1 MWKKISIY
9 TTPEALEAVAGRLY
23 MLGIEQVEIN
33 EDLQGIESYLRE
45 ASLYWDYAEPRE
57 LVGDRPEP
65 FVTAY
70 IADIDENREL
80 IASIAPDIE
89 ALKKEELGIDLGSL
103 KMEYDEV
110 DEEDWANNW
119 KAYYKPIEIGE
130 RLLVCPSWEKAED
143 TGRVTLS
150 LDPGMAFGS
159 GSHQTTGMCLE
170 FIEGLDVSGMS
181 VADLGCGSGILSI
194 AALLLG
200 AKSAVAVD
208 IDPIVEDVVRENAE
222 LNGIGGEYTVFTGNV
237 LADGEA
243 KERVAAEKYDLV
255 LANIVASVIIPL
267 VPFARQIVGENGLF
281 VTSGIIS
288 DREQEVCEALGKNGF
303 EVQYVKHRDDWVA
316 IMARAK

>member
-288 DREQEVCEALGKNGF
+288 DREQEVCEALGENGF
-303 EVQYVKHRDDWVA
+303 EVQCVKHRDDWVA

>member
-103 KMEYDEV
+103 RMEYDEV

-288 DREQEVCEALGKNGF
+288 DREQEVCEALGENGF
-303 EVQYVKHRDDWVA
+303 EVQCVKHRDDWVA

>member
-80 IASIAPDIE
+80 IASIAPDME

-103 KMEYDEV
+103 RMEYDEV

-170 FIEGLDVSGMS
+170 FIEGIRPIRPMGN
-181 VADLGCGSGILSI
+181 
-194 AALLLG
+194 
-200 AKSAVAVD
+200 AK
-208 IDPIVEDVVRENAE
+208 N
-222 LNGIGGEYTVFTGNV
+222 
-237 LADGEA
+237 
-243 KERVAAEKYDLV
+243 
-255 LANIVASVIIPL
+255 IIPHL
-267 VPFARQIVGENGLF
+267 SYL
-281 VTSGIIS
+281 S
-288 DREQEVCEALGKNGF
+288 
-303 EVQYVKHRDDWVA
+303 H
-316 IMARAK
+316 

>member
-103 KMEYDEV
+103 RMEYDEV

-143 TGRVTLS
+143 AGRVTLS

-243 KERVAAEKYDLV
+243 KKRVAAEKYDLV

-288 DREQEVCEALGKNGF
+288 DREQEVCETLGKNGF
-303 EVQYVKHRDDWVA
+303 EVQSVKHRDDWVA
-316 IMARAK
+316 IMARVK

>member
-65 FVTAY
+65 SVTAY

-243 KERVAAEKYDLV
+243 KERVTAEKYDLV

-303 EVQYVKHRDDWVA
+303 EVQCVKHRDDWVA

>member
-200 AKSAVAVD
+200 AKRAVAVD

-303 EVQYVKHRDDWVA
+303 EVQCVKHRDDWVA

>member
-303 EVQYVKHRDDWVA
+303 EVQCVKHRDDWVA

>member
-89 ALKKEELGIDLGSL
+89 ALKKEELEIDLGSL
-103 KMEYDEV
+103 RMEYDEV

-303 EVQYVKHRDDWVA
+303 EVQCVKHRDDWVA

>member
-103 KMEYDEV
+103 RMEYDEV

-303 EVQYVKHRDDWVA
+303 EVQSVKHRDDWVA

>member
-1 MWKKISIY
+1 M
-9 TTPEALEAVAGRLY
+9 
-23 MLGIEQVEIN
+23 
-33 EDLQGIESYLRE
+33 
-45 ASLYWDYAEPRE
+45 
-57 LVGDRPEP
+57 GDRPEP

-80 IASIAPDIE
+80 IASIAPDME

-243 KERVAAEKYDLV
+243 KKRVAAEKYDLV

-288 DREQEVCEALGKNGF
+288 DREQEVCETLGKNGF
-303 EVQYVKHRDDWVA
+303 EVQSVKHRDDWVA

>member
-303 EVQYVKHRDDWVA
+303 EVQCVKHREDWVA

>member
-80 IASIAPDIE
+80 IASIAPDME

-303 EVQYVKHRDDWVA
+303 EVQCVKHRDDWVA

>member
-45 ASLYWDYAEPRE
+45 ASLYWDYAEPGE

-103 KMEYDEV
+103 RMEYDEV

-303 EVQYVKHRDDWVA
+303 EVQRVKHRDDWVA

>member
-65 FVTAY
+65 SVTAY

-103 KMEYDEV
+103 RMEYDEV

-303 EVQYVKHRDDWVA
+303 EVQCVKHRDDWVA

>member
-80 IASIAPDIE
+80 IASIAPDME

-288 DREQEVCEALGKNGF
+288 DREQEVCEALGENGF
-303 EVQYVKHRDDWVA
+303 EVQCVKHRDDWVA

>member
-65 FVTAY
+65 SVTAY

-80 IASIAPDIE
+80 IDSIAPDIE

-303 EVQYVKHRDDWVA
+303 EVQCVKHRDDWVA

>member
-103 KMEYDEV
+103 RMEYDEV

-303 EVQYVKHRDDWVA
+303 EVQCVKHRDDWVA

>member
-65 FVTAY
+65 SVTAY

-303 EVQYVKHRDDWVA
+303 EVQCVKHRDDWVA

>member
-80 IASIAPDIE
+80 IASIAPDME

-103 KMEYDEV
+103 RMEYDEV

-303 EVQYVKHRDDWVA
+303 EVQCVKHRDDWVA